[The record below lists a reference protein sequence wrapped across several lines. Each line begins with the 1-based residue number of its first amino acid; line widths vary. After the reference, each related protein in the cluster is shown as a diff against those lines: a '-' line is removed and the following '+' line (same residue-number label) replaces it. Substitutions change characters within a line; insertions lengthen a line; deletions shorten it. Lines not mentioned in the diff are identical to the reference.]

1 LVRDS
6 TCSNIGAD
14 TVHMRFM
21 LDTPNEVEYVKKP
34 TLTACIQDSYIG
46 GRFELDVDYSSEVE
60 YCKEEF
66 ARAKIL
72 AVWQP
77 ESRW

>member
-1 LVRDS
+1 LSLDAAVYASAADSLHELV
-6 TCSNIGAD
+6 
-14 TVHMRFM
+14 
-21 LDTPNEVEYVKKP
+21 
-34 TLTACIQDSYIG
+34 
-46 GRFELDVDYSSEVE
+46 VDYSSEVE